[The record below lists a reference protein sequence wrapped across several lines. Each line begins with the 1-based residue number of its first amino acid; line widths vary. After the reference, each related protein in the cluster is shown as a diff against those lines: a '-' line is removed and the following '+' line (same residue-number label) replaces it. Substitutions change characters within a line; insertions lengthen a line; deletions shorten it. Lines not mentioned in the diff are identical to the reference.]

1 MANRPIRPRKPGAR
15 RRRRTIVDVAA
26 SPDGMTLATAM
37 VTADGK
43 RLDVITR
50 DLIATGAAM

>member
-1 MANRPIRPRKPGAR
+1 
-15 RRRRTIVDVAA
+15 
-26 SPDGMTLATAM
+26 MTLATAM

-50 DLIATGAAM
+50 DLIATGAGNVIVSFDGHYDSVSMSWLNGSTIAVG

>member
-1 MANRPIRPRKPGAR
+1 
-15 RRRRTIVDVAA
+15 
-26 SPDGMTLATAM
+26 M

-50 DLIATGAAM
+50 DLIATGAGNVIVSF